1 MNCPSCGVK
10 LASISKFCPECGA
23 KLTSQEEKKNISESQ
38 TIEALLANIV
48 QNYGGPELYK
58 EENARKLAGL
68 LKDFSGFKFQDEV
81 KLLSRVVPEGFQEV
95 LYNANNSSPEEKQG
109 ALAAC
114 KMKLIDN
121 LYFSEAKAVE
131 ATNILAAGLCWN
143 ASQKKNTSN
152 DKGSSDIKT
161 SSQNECKQKSG
172 IVQKELLSKG
182 IILNNDSSRIFQ
194 TLGEAV
200 KIAENGSE
208 IKLGPGIYIEPENSP
223 LTEITKKITITGC
236 TENIANKDF
245 SELPIVV
252 LNKENSCKI
261 TSDAVIEGVVFASDE
276 SIHFKTLNDYL
287 SKAPESF
294 DSKRAI
300 PYERHDTKLLA
311 IDKDDFYSLL
321 LVEGNAE
328 LKNIAVLASEKYG
341 VTFISEKGCI
351 TDSVVAL
358 SSCVNILCS
367 KNTKAVIKRSL
378 CAFSLST
385 GIFLE
390 GNSEQEISEC
400 SIHDNKRGGIAV
412 YNSSKPK
419 ISHCKI
425 YNNSSY
431 GVNTF
436 DTSESEITSC
446 EIYGNTEYGIYTSE
460 YTKDK
465 ISDCK
470 IYDTKEDKYEQHFSV
485 GVEFNSYSELKS
497 CEIYGNGYGVSV
509 MITNPDSKTLISQC
523 IIHDNKIFGILTGF
537 SNPVISDC
545 IIYKNEKGIQA
556 GFGANPKISSCNIY
570 ENRETGIEIIAQGT
584 YSDCDVHDNNGC
596 GIKISNVS
604 NTADKPKIS
613 NCKIHDNK
621 ENGIHIECSNAIIS
635 DCKIYGNKLRGIYD
649 WNAKPKIISCEID
662 NP

>member
-1 MNCPSCGVK
+1 MNCPNCGVK
-10 LASISKFCPECGA
+10 LASISKFCPECGS
-23 KLTSQEEKKNISESQ
+23 KLIIQEEKKNKKEPDS
-38 TIEALLANIV
+38 IEELLVNIV

-58 EENARKLAGL
+58 ESNARKLGGL
-68 LKDFSGFKFQDEV
+68 LKDFAGSNFQDEV
-81 KLLSRVVPEGFQEV
+81 RLLCRVVPEGFQEV

-114 KMKLIDN
+114 KMKLIDK
-121 LYFSEAKAVE
+121 LYFSEEKAAE
-131 ATNILAAGLCWN
+131 ATNILVAGLCWN
-143 ASQKKNTSN
+143 APQVNV
-152 DKGSSDIKT
+152 KT
-161 SSQNECKQKSG
+161 SSQNESKQKSG
-172 IVQKELLSKG
+172 IVQKELLPKG
-182 IILNNDSSRIFQ
+182 IILNNDTSRIFQ

-200 KIAENGSE
+200 KIAKDGSE

-223 LTEITKKITITGC
+223 LIEITKKIKITGY
-236 TENIANKDF
+236 TEDISNADF

-261 TSDAVIEGVVFASDE
+261 TSDAVIEGVVFTSDE

-328 LKNIAVLASEKYG
+328 LKNIAVLESEKYG

-367 KNTKAVIKRSL
+367 KNTKAVIKKCR
-378 CAFSLST
+378 CAFSLDS
-385 GIFLE
+385 GIFVE
-390 GNSEQEISEC
+390 GNSEQEILEC
-400 SIHDNKRGGIAV
+400 TIHDNKGYGIVV

-425 YNNSSY
+425 YNNSSH
-431 GVNTF
+431 GVNTS

-446 EIYGNTEYGIYTSE
+446 EIYGNTEYGIHTGMDS
-460 YTKDK
+460 KDK

-470 IYDTKEDKYEQHFSV
+470 IYDSKFTSSLGGFDHSV
-485 GVEFNSYSELKS
+485 GVSLNSYSELKS
-497 CEIYGNGYGVSV
+497 SEIYGNIDGVSIGV
-509 MITNPDSKTLISQC
+509 QFKNTESSVSQC
-523 IIHDNKIFGILTGF
+523 IIHDNDECGIIICHSYPTISDCITYKNKIGILTGF
-537 SNPVISDC
+537 ESNP
-545 IIYKNEKGIQA
+545 N
-556 GFGANPKISSCNIY
+556 ISSCNIY
-570 ENRETGIEIIAQGT
+570 DNKESGIMINGEGT
-584 YSDCDVHDNNGC
+584 YSACNVYNNYGC
-596 GIKISNVS
+596 GIAVDGTDN
-604 NTADKPKIS
+604 PKIS
-613 NCKIHDNK
+613 NCKIYDNK
-621 ENGIHIECSNAIIS
+621 ENGIAIKLSKNTIIS
-635 DCKIYGNKLRGIYD
+635 DCKIYGNKFRGIGTPYG
-649 WNAKPKIISCEID
+649 AKPKIISCEID